1 MNVLLIPVEGPLVE
15 LELEPGESGARL
27 RQLQELV
34 GGFVQALPLPD
45 FIPGAERATAYI
57 NEEGRDVLPP
67 NMRATDYLVPGV
79 GLWWGDYV
87 SGPMVLAGFDPVR
100 GVHRE
105 LPAPVAARARLIE
118 QEAG

>member
-57 NEEGRDVLPP
+57 NEEGRD
-67 NMRATDYLVPGV
+67 MRATDDLVPGV